1 MKIIETQPFVIPDLS
16 VDVGFQDLVQK
27 IKPSGNRSGILKNA
41 QATFEKVQNI
51 WKPAIVYCWVE
62 FEQSQTNGIGRI
74 IQKGRGAQKNCGAL
88 KENSPQ
94 KDRYALDIDFG
105 YSIKFLNRASH
116 ALVAVYTAG
125 QVLEE
130 ESKKASQTGDLL
142 GAYFID
148 LIGLIVL
155 DKAGDHVKQ
164 IVQEKAGQLGWGVS
178 PFLSPGSVH
187 GWDLEEQIKLCSL
200 LPLEKISVNIREDAV
215 LSPFK
220 TISCF
225 IGLGPGYETDQ
236 VGTTCQVC
244 SKNHDC
250 PMKQI

>member
-1 MKIIETQPFVIPDLS
+1 MKNITTQPFVIPDLS

-27 IKPSGNRSGILKNA
+27 IKSSGNQSEILKTA
-41 QATFEKVQNI
+41 QEAFERVQNI
-51 WKPAIVYCWVE
+51 WKPAIVYCWVK
-62 FEQSQTNGIGRI
+62 FEQGHTNGMGRI
-74 IQKGRGAQKNCGAL
+74 IQKGCGAQK
-88 KENSPQ
+88 
-94 KDRYALDIDFG
+94 DRDAVEIDFG
-105 YSIKFLNRASH
+105 YSIKFLNKADH

-130 ESKKASQTGDLL
+130 ESKKASKMGDLL

-155 DKAGDHVKQ
+155 DKAGERVKQ
-164 IVQEKAGQLGWGVS
+164 IAQEKAGQLGWGVS

-200 LPLEKISVNIREDAV
+200 LPLEKIDVMVREDAV

-220 TISCF
+220 TISCL
-225 IGLGPGYETDQ
+225 IGLGPGYASDQ
-236 VGTTCQVC
+236 VGSTCQVC

>member
-1 MKIIETQPFVIPDLS
+1 MIQDIS
-16 VDVGFQDLVQK
+16 VDLGFQDLVEK
-27 IKPSGNRSGILKNA
+27 IKPSGKAGILKSA
-41 QATFEKVQNI
+41 RETFEKVQNI
-51 WKPAIVYCWVE
+51 WKPAILYCWVE
-62 FEQSQTNGIGRI
+62 FEQGHTNGMGL
-74 IQKGRGAQKNCGAL
+74 IQK
-88 KENSPQ
+88 NSGTQ
-94 KDRYALDIDFG
+94 KDRDAVEIDFG

-130 ESKKASQTGDLL
+130 ESKKASEMGDLL

-155 DKAGDHVKQ
+155 DKAGDRVKQ
-164 IVQEKAGQLGWGVS
+164 IAQEKAVQLGWGVS

-200 LPLEKISVNIREDAV
+200 LPLEKINVMVREDAV

-220 TISCF
+220 TISCL
-225 IGLGPGYETDQ
+225 IGLGPGYASDQ